1 MYYKPSAKGK
11 IRQRIQSSTSAAD
24 AHCIHRIRMRL
35 VGAIEAAILSVGVT
49 PARINEIVQGARRRA
64 RLYALMR
71 WSDIR

>member
-1 MYYKPSAKGK
+1 
-11 IRQRIQSSTSAAD
+11 
-24 AHCIHRIRMRL
+24 MRL